1 MNSDTVDIVLQEL
14 MERGIKTKGGEQIG
28 KTILQVKAQERMVKR
43 IADDSEYLDGASLE
57 ELERIRVTLR
67 GLIRFIA
74 DSNARRTI
82 ITDLK
87 DPIIARV
94 EGQDSTS
101 PNITRIANRKSIGT
115 SMSIATMMISE
126 SFPTTSLYSARTS
139 RIWRTL

>member
-74 DSNARRTI
+74 DSNARRT
-82 ITDLK
+82 
-87 DPIIARV
+87 
-94 EGQDSTS
+94 S